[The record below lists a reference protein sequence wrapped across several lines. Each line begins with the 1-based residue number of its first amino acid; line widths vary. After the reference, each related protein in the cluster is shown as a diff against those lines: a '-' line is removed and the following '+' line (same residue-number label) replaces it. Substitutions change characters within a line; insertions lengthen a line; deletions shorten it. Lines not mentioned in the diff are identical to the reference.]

1 MVFESCSA
9 FHPLRPLQYFY
20 WNLDCIFFW
29 VFFVV
34 TMVLK
39 IIEKK
44 DVAKKII
51 ETESVLAK
59 IVVTELNIIYDT
71 EKIDMNKWQSLQD
84 AVSKSGASTLWE
96 LGGELS
102 EPDPNGGRR
111 SSLQREARANAD
123 KMPAWISSNV
133 QVSSFE
139 FRGRSIFFFPDRVV
153 VDDGNK
159 MATVPYSQIDCV
171 VFSLNYIEDIFD
183 APAAPIVG
191 WTWLRCKKD
200 GTRDLRFKDNRK
212 IPIKL
217 YEVMNLSDRNGFD
230 EAIMFSMPGVA
241 SDILNAINQ
250 YKVNFKENVIWEIA

>member
-1 MVFESCSA
+1 MASLLVACCRDNNCKNHGDKSYDGKIA
-9 FHPLRPLQYFY
+9 A
-20 WNLDCIFFW
+20 IKAIK
-29 VFFVV
+29 
-34 TMVLK
+34 LK
-39 IIEKK
+39 
-44 DVAKKII
+44 V
-51 ETESVLAK
+51 
-59 IVVTELNIIYDT
+59 IYDT
-71 EKIDMNKWQSLQD
+71 AKIDMDKFQALQD
-84 AVSKSGASTLWE
+84 AVSASGGATLWE

-159 MATVPYSQIDCV
+159 MATVPYSQIDGV

-230 EAIMFSMPGVA
+230 ETIMFSGQNVA
-241 SDILNAINQ
+241 SDILKAINQ
-250 YKVNFKENVIWEIA
+250 YKVNFKENVILELRIKRSL